1 MLTGMY
7 RRRRRGL
14 HVILGITSITLL
26 AALAIAQQHAEDW
39 PEWRGK
45 GRLGVWNDAGLVDKL
60 PATLPVTWRTPI
72 NRGYSGPAVA
82 GGHVFVT
89 DAHRARA
96 VGDQVVERL
105 VVLDEST
112 GKILWTKEW
121 ETDYSPM
128 VDVWSVG
135 PVATPT
141 VDGDRVYVVG
151 RMGDLLAL
159 NVADGE
165 VLWQKNYEKDFGT
178 IIPLYGTTAAPIV
191 DGDRLIALVGG
202 LEGANYMALDK
213 FTGKEIWRSRSSD
226 PEPGYN
232 QPTIIEAAGVRQ
244 LIAWDPN
251 ALSGL
256 DPVTGKIY
264 WEVPFT
270 VQLALTIATPVH
282 SGPYLFVATQ
292 YSGARMVKLDDKKP
306 GATLLWSND
315 TRNEDTINPAT
326 STPVIDGDYIY
337 GLSAFGTLRCLEV
350 ATGKLVWETQA
361 LTKEHVQY
369 ASAYFVRN
377 GDRYFINND
386 RGELIIAKL
395 SPKGY
400 EEISRSPLITP
411 THPQI
416 RRREAGLVA
425 HWTQPAYANKHL
437 ITRNDNEII
446 SVNLAKE

>member
-1 MLTGMY
+1 MLIRMS
-7 RRRRRGL
+7 RQHRRGFRT
-14 HVILGITSITLL
+14 VLGITLL
-26 AALAIAQQHAEDW
+26 AAGAIAPLRADDW

-45 GRLGVWNDAGLVDKL
+45 GREGVWNETGLVDRL
-60 PATLPVTWRTPI
+60 PATLRVTWRTPI

-89 DAHRARA
+89 DARRKT
-96 VGDQVVERL
+96 VGDQVVERI

-128 VDVWSVG
+128 VDVWSIG

-141 VDGDRVYVVG
+141 VDDDRVYVVG

-159 NVADGE
+159 NVADGK

-202 LEGANYMALDK
+202 IDGANYMALDK
-213 FTGKEIWRSRSSD
+213 LTGKEIWRSRSSD

-232 QPTIIEAAGVRQ
+232 QPTIIEAGGVRQ

-251 ALSGL
+251 AVSGL
-256 DPVTGKIY
+256 DPVTGKVY

-282 SGPYLFVATQ
+282 SGAYLFVATQ
-292 YSGARMVKLDDKKP
+292 YSGARMAKLDDKKP

-326 STPVIDGDYIY
+326 STPVIDGDYVY

-350 ATGKLVWETQA
+350 TTGKLVWESQA

-386 RGELIIAKL
+386 RGELVIARL

-400 EEISRSPLITP
+400 EEISRSQLITP

-425 HWTQPAYANKHL
+425 HWTQPAYANRHL

-446 SVNLAKE
+446 SVNLARE

>member
-1 MLTGMY
+1 MA
-7 RRRRRGL
+7 
-14 HVILGITSITLL
+14 HVR
-26 AALAIAQQHAEDW
+26 ADDW

-45 GRLGVWNDAGLVDKL
+45 GRLGVWNETGLVDKL

-89 DAHRARA
+89 DAHRTRT
-96 VGDQVVERL
+96 VGDEIVERL

-128 VDVWSVG
+128 VDVWSIG

-151 RMGDLLAL
+151 RMGDMLAL
-159 NVADGE
+159 NVADGK
-165 VLWQKNYEKDFGT
+165 VLWRKNYEKDFGT

-213 FTGKEIWRSRSSD
+213 LTGKEIWRSRSSD

-232 QPTIIEAAGVRQ
+232 QPTIIEAGGVRQ

-251 ALSGL
+251 AVSGL
-256 DPVTGKIY
+256 DPVTGKVY

-270 VQLALTIATPVH
+270 VQLALTIVTPVH

-337 GLSAFGTLRCLEV
+337 GLNSFGTLRCLEV

-361 LTKEHVQY
+361 LTKEHVMY

-400 EEISRSPLITP
+400 EEISRSQLITP

-425 HWTQPAYANKHL
+425 HWTLPAYANKHL

>member
-7 RRRRRGL
+7 RRHRRGSR
-14 HVILGITSITLL
+14 VILGITLM
-26 AALAIAQQHAEDW
+26 AAGAIAHLGADDW

-45 GRLGVWNDAGLVDKL
+45 GRLGVWNETGLVDRL
-60 PATLPVTWRTPI
+60 PATLPVTWRTSI
-72 NRGYSGPAVA
+72 NGGYSGPAVA

-89 DAHRARA
+89 DATRRK

-128 VDVWSVG
+128 VDVWSIG

-151 RMGDLLAL
+151 RMGDMFAL
-159 NVADGE
+159 NVADGK

-178 IIPLYGTTAAPIV
+178 IIPLYGTTSAPIV

-213 FTGKEIWRSRSSD
+213 LTGKEIWRSRSSD

-251 ALSGL
+251 AVSGL
-256 DPVTGKIY
+256 DPVTGKVY

-270 VQLALTIATPVH
+270 VQLALTIMTPVH
-282 SGPYLFVATQ
+282 HGPYLFVATQ

-306 GATLLWSND
+306 GAALLWSND

-337 GLSAFGTLRCLEV
+337 GLSSFGTLRCLEI

-361 LTKEHVQY
+361 LTKEHVMY
-369 ASAYFVRN
+369 VSAYFVRN

-395 SPKGY
+395 SPRGY
-400 EEISRSPLITP
+400 EEVSRSQLITP

-416 RRREAGLVA
+416 RRRAAGLVA

>member
-1 MLTGMY
+1 MLVGIH
-7 RRRRRGL
+7 RRHREGL
-14 HVILGITSITLL
+14 RIAIGI
-26 AALAIAQQHAEDW
+26 AAAAVAIAQPRAEDW

-45 GRLGVWNDAGLVDKL
+45 GRLGVWNETGLVDRL
-60 PATLPVTWRTPI
+60 PASLPIAWRTPL
-72 NRGYSGPAVA
+72 NKGYSGPAVA
-82 GGHVFVT
+82 GGRVFVT
-89 DAHRARA
+89 DARRA
-96 VGDQVVERL
+96 VRDQVIERIL
-105 VVLDEST
+105 VLDERT
-112 GKILWTKEW
+112 GKTLWTKEW
-121 ETDYSPM
+121 ETDYSAM
-128 VDVWSVG
+128 VDVWSIG

-141 VDGDRVYVVG
+141 VDGDRVYSVG
-151 RMGDLLAL
+151 RMGDLFAL
-159 NVADGE
+159 DVADGK
-165 VLWQKNYEKDFGT
+165 VLWQHNYDKDFGT
-178 IIPLYGTTAAPIV
+178 ILPLYGTTSAPIV
-191 DGDRLIALVGG
+191 DGNRLIALVGG
-202 LEGANYMALDK
+202 REGANYIAFDK
-213 FTGKEIWRSRSSD
+213 HTGEVVWKARSSD

-251 ALSGL
+251 AVSGL
-256 DPVTGKIY
+256 DPVTGKVL

-270 VQLALTIATPVH
+270 VQLALTIATPVR

-292 YSGARMVKLDDKKP
+292 YSGARMLKLDEAKP

-315 TRNEDTINPAT
+315 TRKEDTINPAT

-337 GLSAFGTLRCLEV
+337 GLSSFGALRCLEI

-361 LTKEHVQY
+361 LTKEHVMY
-369 ASAYFVRN
+369 VSAYFVKN

-386 RGELIIAKL
+386 RGELVIAKL

-400 EEISRSPLITP
+400 EELSRSRLIAP

-425 HWTQPAYANKHL
+425 HWTQPAYGNKHL
-437 ITRNDNEII
+437 ITRNDHEII

>member
-1 MLTGMY
+1 MLTAIY
-7 RRRRRGL
+7 RRRRRGSR
-14 HVILGITSITLL
+14 VILGVTLL
-26 AALAIAQQHAEDW
+26 AAGAIAHLGADDW

-45 GRLGVWNDAGLVDKL
+45 GRLGVWNETGLVDTL
-60 PATLPVTWRTPI
+60 PATLPITWRTAI

-89 DAHRARA
+89 DARKKP
-96 VGDQVVERL
+96 VGDQVVERI

-128 VDVWSVG
+128 VDVWSIG

-151 RMGDLLAL
+151 RMGDMLAL
-159 NVADGE
+159 NIADGK
-165 VLWQKNYEKDFGT
+165 VLWQKNYERDFGT

-213 FTGKEIWRSRSSD
+213 LTGKEIWRSRSSD

-232 QPTIIEAAGVRQ
+232 QPTIIQAGGVRQ

-251 ALSGL
+251 AVSGL
-256 DPVTGKIY
+256 DPVTGKVY

-270 VQLALTIATPVH
+270 VQLALTIMTPVH
-282 SGPYLFVATQ
+282 NGPYLFVATQ

-326 STPVIDGDYIY
+326 STPVIDGDYVY
-337 GLSAFGTLRCLEV
+337 GLSSFGTLRCLEV

-361 LTKEHVQY
+361 LTKEHVMY
-369 ASAYFVRN
+369 VSAYFVRN

-386 RGELIIAKL
+386 RGELIIARL

-400 EEISRSPLITP
+400 EEVSRSQLITP

-437 ITRNDNEII
+437 ITRNDNEIV

>member
-1 MLTGMY
+1 M
-7 RRRRRGL
+7 
-14 HVILGITSITLL
+14 TLL
-26 AALAIAQQHAEDW
+26 AAGAIAQLHADDW

-45 GRLGVWNDAGLVDKL
+45 GRLGIWNDTGLVDKL

-89 DAHRARA
+89 DAHRART

-128 VDVWSVG
+128 VDVWSIG

-151 RMGDLLAL
+151 RMGDMLAL
-159 NVADGE
+159 NVADGK

-202 LEGANYMALDK
+202 LEGANYVALDK
-213 FTGKEIWRSRSSD
+213 LTGKELWRSRSSD

-232 QPTIIEAAGVRQ
+232 QPTIIEAGGVRQ

-256 DPVTGKIY
+256 DPVTGKVY

-292 YSGARMVKLDDKKP
+292 YSGSRMVKLDDKKP

-369 ASAYFVRN
+369 VSAYFVRN

-400 EEISRSPLITP
+400 EEISRSQLITP

>member
-1 MLTGMY
+1 MRTPTC
-7 RRRRRGL
+7 RRHRRGL
-14 HVILGITSITLL
+14 RGILGIALL
-26 AALAIAQQHAEDW
+26 AAGASAHLGADDW

-45 GRLGVWNDAGLVDKL
+45 GRLGVWNETGLVDKL
-60 PATLPVTWRTPI
+60 PATLPITWRTPI

-82 GGHVFVT
+82 GGRVFVT
-89 DAHRARA
+89 DARRKT
-96 VGDQVVERL
+96 VGDQVVERV

-112 GKILWTKEW
+112 GKVLWTKEW

-128 VDVWSVG
+128 VDVWSIG

-151 RMGDLLAL
+151 RMGDMLAL
-159 NVADGE
+159 NVADGK

-178 IIPLYGTTAAPIV
+178 IIPLYGTTAAPVV

-213 FTGKEIWRSRSSD
+213 LTGREIWRSRSSD

-232 QPTIIEAAGVRQ
+232 QPTIIEAGGVRQ

-251 ALSGL
+251 AVSGL
-256 DPVTGKIY
+256 DPLTGKVY

-270 VQLALTIATPVH
+270 VQLALTIMTPVH

-292 YSGARMVKLDDKKP
+292 YSGARMVKLDEKKP
-306 GATLLWSND
+306 GAALLWSND

-326 STPVIDGDYIY
+326 STPVIDGDHIY
-337 GLSAFGTLRCLEV
+337 GLSSFGTLRCLEV
-350 ATGKLVWETQA
+350 ATGRLVWETQA
-361 LTKEHVQY
+361 LTKEHVMY
-369 ASAYFVRN
+369 VSAYFVRN

-395 SPKGY
+395 SPRGY
-400 EEISRSPLITP
+400 EEISRSQLISP

-416 RRREAGLVA
+416 CLLYTSPSPR
-425 HWTQPAYANKHL
+425 
-437 ITRNDNEII
+437 D
-446 SVNLAKE
+446 

>member
-1 MLTGMY
+1 MS
-7 RRRRRGL
+7 RHHRRGSRI
-14 HVILGITSITLL
+14 ILGITLL
-26 AALAIAQQHAEDW
+26 AAGVIADLRADDW

-45 GRLGVWNDAGLVDKL
+45 GREGVWNETGLVDKL
-60 PATLPVTWRTPI
+60 PATLRVTWRTPI

-89 DAHRARA
+89 DAHRART

-105 VVLDEST
+105 VVLEEST

-128 VDVWSVG
+128 VDVWSIG

-151 RMGDLLAL
+151 RMGDMLAL
-159 NVADGE
+159 NVADGK

-178 IIPLYGTTAAPIV
+178 IMPLYGTTAAPIV

-213 FTGKEIWRSRSSD
+213 LTGREIWRSRSSD

-232 QPTIIEAAGVRQ
+232 QPTIIEAGGVRQ

-251 ALSGL
+251 AVSGL
-256 DPVTGKIY
+256 DPVTGKVY

-270 VQLALTIATPVH
+270 VQLALTIMTPVH

-306 GATLLWSND
+306 AAAMLWSND

-337 GLSAFGTLRCLEV
+337 GLSSFGTLRCLEV
-350 ATGKLVWETQA
+350 GTGKLVWETQA

-369 ASAYFVRN
+369 VSAYFVRN

-386 RGELIIAKL
+386 RGELIIARL

-400 EEISRSPLITP
+400 EEISRSQLIAP